1 MAKNIAI
8 FIYSTNKYRKRK
20 TMKYI
25 FFSAIFLN
33 LSCHYPHTARP
44 DPSIRHYVALRAS
57 GGKKNCCLLYLPLI
71 LSFFASKKYR
81 RIRDERWEKKLL
93 TAMKLSLKI
102 LFISLIHLTCHSLQK
117 AVINVPIADL
127 LGSPITTVRPDEN
140 IDIAYNN
147 IPLCSAQTN
156 SSFTCPRLHQLLYND
171 IVELIKINND
181 EAFIRTTHAFYM
193 TPSSPTPQ
201 TDYWTLKK
209 NITLLDDITNNIPL
223 DHIPE
228 PIAFTNKNNMTS
240 NNINTATLQE
250 PYYCATLKT
259 NFSVGTRFLCTPLT
273 KKKQNSSITVYAID
287 YKTMQEHHISIPR
300 KKCILTNQ
308 TKTNNERITDYVNLL
323 KQWTCTKNGCIPY
336 VWGGTSFTHPT
347 QGSFKEVTQTT
358 NNSDYTFYQY
368 NKNEN
373 TPKNGFDCSG
383 VILRATQICGL
394 PYFCKNTTTI
404 AQCLKPLNKEQQLID
419 GDLILVKGHV
429 MAVSDIKN
437 NLLIEARSYSHGYGK
452 LHEIPINEVFEGIET
467 YKDLCNAYFDKR
479 IIKRKDKQGKIRDTF
494 TNLQLLSI
502 ASVWD
507 EKP

>member
-20 TMKYI
+20 TMKYV
-25 FFSAIFLN
+25 FFSAALIS

-93 TAMKLSLKI
+93 IAMKLSLKI

-201 TDYWTLKK
+201 TDYWTLKN
-209 NITLLDDITNNIPL
+209 NITLLDDITNNVPL

-273 KKKQNSSITVYAID
+273 KKKQNSSITA
-287 YKTMQEHHISIPR
+287 
-300 KKCILTNQ
+300 
-308 TKTNNERITDYVNLL
+308 
-323 KQWTCTKNGCIPY
+323 
-336 VWGGTSFTHPT
+336 
-347 QGSFKEVTQTT
+347 
-358 NNSDYTFYQY
+358 
-368 NKNEN
+368 
-373 TPKNGFDCSG
+373 
-383 VILRATQICGL
+383 
-394 PYFCKNTTTI
+394 
-404 AQCLKPLNKEQQLID
+404 
-419 GDLILVKGHV
+419 
-429 MAVSDIKN
+429 
-437 NLLIEARSYSHGYGK
+437 
-452 LHEIPINEVFEGIET
+452 
-467 YKDLCNAYFDKR
+467 
-479 IIKRKDKQGKIRDTF
+479 
-494 TNLQLLSI
+494 
-502 ASVWD
+502 
-507 EKP
+507 